1 MDSSFGKRAQ
11 YYSALGGSG
20 TYTGSASQ
28 NNWLLSQVRSIFG
41 FAQGGE
47 IGALKSV
54 IKGNGDDSLAIN
66 TFKQGEKIIPLNRVP
81 EWDKLIATLPTLNTA
96 LDNSFSQSSVEVGQ
110 IQITLPNVKNYQ
122 DFKNALIKDDKFN
135 NAVATM
141 LDSKLNNKNS
151 FNKLKFK

>member
-20 TYTGSASQ
+20 GYTGSASQ
-28 NNWLLSQVRSIFG
+28 NRWLLSQVRSIFG

-54 IKGNGDDSLAIN
+54 IRSNGDDSLAIN

-81 EWDKLIATLPTLNTA
+81 EWDKLIDTLPTLNTA
-96 LDNSFSQSSVEVGQ
+96 LTSSLGQSNVEVGQ
-110 IQITLPNVKNYQ
+110 IEINLPNVKNYQ
-122 DFKNALIKDDKFN
+122 EFKDALVKDERFN
-135 NAVATM
+135 NAMAVM

-151 FNKLKFK
+151 YNKMRFK